1 MKNTWIKDII
11 NNYYNRNQNKT
22 ILVVKMMKNSAMAW
36 IQKKQTLN
44 NYKKSLTNII
54 MTINNYKT
62 NNIIPI
68 NPLKNTIINNHYRL
82 DKNQPYNL
90 TWVILQ

>member
-1 MKNTWIKDII
+1 
-11 NNYYNRNQNKT
+11 
-22 ILVVKMMKNSAMAW
+22 MMKNLAMAW

-68 NPLKNTIINNHYRL
+68 NPSKNTIINNHYRV
-82 DKNQPYNL
+82 DKNKPYNL
-90 TWVILQ
+90 IRVILQ

>member
-22 ILVVKMMKNSAMAW
+22 ILVLIMMKNSAMAW

-44 NYKKSLTNII
+44 NYKKSLINII

-68 NPLKNTIINNHYRL
+68 NPLKNTIINNHYRA
-82 DKNQPYNL
+82 DKN
-90 TWVILQ
+90 

>member
-22 ILVVKMMKNSAMAW
+22 ILVLKMMKNSAMAW

-54 MTINNYKT
+54 MTIYNYKT

-68 NPLKNTIINNHYRL
+68 NPSKNTIINNHYRV
-82 DKNQPYNL
+82 DKNKPYNL
-90 TWVILQ
+90 IWVILQ

>member
-22 ILVVKMMKNSAMAW
+22 ILVLKMMKNSAMAW

-44 NYKKSLTNII
+44 NYKKSLINII

-68 NPLKNTIINNHYRL
+68 NPLKNTIINNHYRS
-82 DKNQPYNL
+82 DKN
-90 TWVILQ
+90 

>member
-11 NNYYNRNQNKT
+11 NNYYNRNQNKI
-22 ILVVKMMKNSAMAW
+22 ILVLKMMKNSAMAW

-68 NPLKNTIINNHYRL
+68 NLLKNTIINNHYRVETN
-82 DKNQPYNL
+82 KPYNL
-90 TWVILQ
+90 IWVILQ